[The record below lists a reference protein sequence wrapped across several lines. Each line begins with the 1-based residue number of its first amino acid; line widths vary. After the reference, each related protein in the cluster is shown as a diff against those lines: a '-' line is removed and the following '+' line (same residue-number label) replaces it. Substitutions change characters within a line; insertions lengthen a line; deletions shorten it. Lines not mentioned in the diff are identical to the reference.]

1 MNKTRGTKMNKIICV
16 LFVTVI
22 TGIACSTNT
31 KVVAQEQQNNSN
43 QQVTITGVQ
52 GNLTELAGVLGRA
65 KANVVDLE
73 KKGKDTLM
81 LDTVIRWATE
91 SIQRAK
97 DLLSQYDSPNKS
109 QIQQEVNDLE
119 QRLFAVVMSL

>member
-1 MNKTRGTKMNKIICV
+1 MNKTGGAKMKKIICV

-31 KVVAQEQQNNSN
+31 KAVAQEQQNNSK

-52 GNLTELAGVLGRA
+52 GNLTELAGVLGKA
-65 KANVVDLE
+65 KANVVNLE
-73 KKGKDTLM
+73 KNGKNTLM
-81 LDTVIRWATE
+81 LQTTIREATE
-91 SIQRAK
+91 SIQQAK
-97 DLLSQYDSPNKS
+97 DLLRQYDYPNKS